1 MCRLSW
7 NALVFIEVGNGANL
21 YIISR
26 TINTDVWKYEII
38 FRVEQDISLV
48 HFAHS
53 WHTLSYFRTFMYY
66 SLYNNLGSAN
76 IEPLDKYMSNLLL
89 LLIFLISLLLIC
101 CLINFLLNLFYD
113 LEDAPVLIYLN
124 DWAVP
129 SELKSTL
136 KNRSH
141 FPMV

>member
-1 MCRLSW
+1 M
-7 NALVFIEVGNGANL
+7 LVNMKF
-21 YIISR
+21 
-26 TINTDVWKYEII
+26 I

-101 CLINFLLNLFYD
+101 CLINFLLNLFLWPRRCSSPD
-113 LEDAPVLIYLN
+113 LLKRLSSAVWAEVNVKKQISLPNGIGNTVLIKMG
-124 DWAVP
+124 
-129 SELKSTL
+129 LKKSI
-136 KNRSH
+136 N
-141 FPMV
+141 